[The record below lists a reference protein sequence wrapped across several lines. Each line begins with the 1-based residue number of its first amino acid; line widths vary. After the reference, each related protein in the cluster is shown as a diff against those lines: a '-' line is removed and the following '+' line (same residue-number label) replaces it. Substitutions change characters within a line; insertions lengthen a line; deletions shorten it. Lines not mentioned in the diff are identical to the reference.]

1 MNIIGWIILGAVAGW
16 LASLVMGTNRRQGC
30 FMDIVIGIVG
40 ALIGG
45 LLFNLLGGRGVTGFN
60 LWSLFVA
67 FLGAVILLFI
77 VGLFR
82 RRTRPGY

>member
-1 MNIIGWIILGAVAGW
+1 MSIIGWIVIGGIAGW
-16 LASLVMGTNRRQGC
+16 FASMVMGTNRRQGC

-40 ALIGG
+40 G
-45 LLFNLLGGRGVTGFN
+45 LLGGLVFSMFGGAGVTGFN

-67 FLGAVILLFI
+67 FIGAVILLFI

-82 RRTRPGY
+82 GRARA